1 MKMNDSILLFIDQK
15 RRDSVPILL
24 VYKYLTEL
32 GIKTIIATSSDFFLK
47 YLYHKPKVVLQAHPD
62 SYHGEWTRFMSQ
74 YSVVCSLPTEQQMSD
89 PEQLKKRIIG
99 GHNPGNSNYNAPY
112 IEGISTFYIWSETIS
127 NVLSKDNVFSGKL
140 TVTGNPRI
148 IDISEL
154 SKKTT
159 SINRKHRKKI
169 SIGIALE
176 DELNHRN
183 IAQFM
188 SSMSGYHFNEFGPV
202 ENFCAVNINITKT
215 LLEVIRELNVSR
227 NDIKITIRP
236 RLGDSPNNYAFL
248 TNKYSNLHIDNE
260 ESPFQFFNDIDCLI
274 LAQSSIGT
282 EAQMAGIPV
291 VSVYS
296 LMKEVL
302 DFYNVERNADRL
314 NHYWIPESMTEL
326 DGLLNKIK
334 DSVLPVSK
342 NMSDFKAYIH
352 NYYIPEKQLS
362 HPSYLIAQ
370 DLSLKLSSYEQNDD
384 NINRDYLVKEYFIK
398 LLPMKLRR
406 KVVSDIIFSGFNTK
420 NHMTRAISTIIIR
433 LTLYFYVYSASR
445 GKNKNYFV
453 SSNAEIK
460 KKYDDIFN
468 FIKISFD
475 N

>member
-15 RRDSVPILL
+15 RRDSLPVVLI
-24 VYKYLTEL
+24 YKYLTEL

-99 GHNPGNSNYNAPY
+99 GHNPGNDNYNIPY
-112 IEGISTFYIWSETIS
+112 IEGISTFYIWSETIL
-127 NVLSKDNVFSGKL
+127 NVLSEDNEFSGKL

-148 IDISEL
+148 VDISEF
-154 SKKTT
+154 SKKTS

-176 DELNHRN
+176 DELNQRN
-183 IAQFM
+183 IAEFI
-188 SSMSGYHFNEFGPV
+188 SLMSGYHFNEFGPV
-202 ENFCAVNINITKT
+202 ENFSAVNIHITKT

-227 NDIKITIRP
+227 NDINIIIRP
-236 RLGDSPNNYAFL
+236 RLSDNPNNYAFL
-248 TNKYSNLHIDNE
+248 TNKYSNLHIDNA

-282 EAQMAGIPV
+282 EAQMAGIPT
-291 VSVYS
+291 VSVYA

-302 DFYNVERNADRL
+302 DFYNIERNAHRL
-314 NHYWIPESMTEL
+314 NHYWMPESMTEL

-334 DSVLPVSK
+334 DSVLPVSR

-352 NYYIPEKQLS
+352 KYYIQEKQFS

-370 DLSLKLSSYEQNDD
+370 DLSLKLSSYEQDND

-398 LLPMKLRR
+398 LLPMKLRG
-406 KVVSDIIFSGFNTK
+406 KVVSDIIFSAFNTK
-420 NHMTRAISTIIIR
+420 NFMTRAISTIIIR
-433 LTLYFYVYSASR
+433 LTLDFYAYSAAR
-445 GKNKNYFV
+445 GKNENYFF
-453 SSNAEIK
+453 SSNAEF
-460 KKYDDIFN
+460 KKYDDVVN
-468 FIKISFD
+468 FVKTSFD